1 MRPRVVMVAAL
12 AKNRVIG
19 REGLLP
25 WYLPDDL
32 KHFKA
37 LTVGKP
43 VIMGRKTYDSIGRP
57 LPNRLNV
64 VMTRRGGAI
73 EARAIEARAIEGCE
87 VVPSVEAAL
96 AACGEAPEIAI
107 IGGGTI
113 YEAFLPRADVLELT
127 LVEAEVEGDARFPSW
142 EEDFVEVSRVEHPA
156 DPKHAH
162 AFAFTRWERRQ

>member
-19 REGLLP
+19 REGQLP
-25 WYLPDDL
+25 WRLPDDL

-64 VMTRRGGAI
+64 VMSRRGG
-73 EARAIEARAIEGCE
+73 AIEGCE
-87 VVPSVEAAL
+87 VVPSVETAL
-96 AACGEAPEIAI
+96 AACGEVPEIAI
-107 IGGGTI
+107 IGGGKI
-113 YEAFLPRADVLELT
+113 YEAFSPRADVLELT
-127 LVEAEVEGDARFPSW
+127 LVEADVEGDAHFPPW
-142 EEDFVEVSRVEHPA
+142 EEDFVEVNRTEHPA
-156 DPKHAH
+156 DAKHAH
-162 AFAFTRWERRQ
+162 AFAFTRWERRP

>member
-19 REGLLP
+19 REGQLP
-25 WYLPDDL
+25 WRLPDDL

-37 LTVGKP
+37 LTLGKP
-43 VIMGRKTYDSIGRP
+43 VIMGRKTYDAIGRP
-57 LPNRLNV
+57 LPERLNV
-64 VMTRRGGAI
+64 VMTRRAPT
-73 EARAIEARAIEGCE
+73 AIEGC
-87 VVPSVEAAL
+87 VVVSGVEEAL
-96 AACGEAPEIAI
+96 AGCGEVPEIAI

-127 LVEAEVEGDARFPSW
+127 QVDAEVEGDAHFPPW
-142 EEDFVEVSRVEHPA
+142 EQDFREVGRIEHPA

-162 AFAFTRWERRQ
+162 AFAFTRWERRA

>member
-1 MRPRVVMVAAL
+1 MQPRVVMVAAL

-19 REGLLP
+19 REGQLP
-25 WYLPDDL
+25 WRLPDDL

-64 VMTRRGGAI
+64 VMSRRGGAI
-73 EARAIEARAIEGCE
+73 ECSV

-107 IGGGTI
+107 FGGGTI